1 MAVAGAQATGSLP
14 RGRCPVNADQQKTT
28 TAVSLRVR
36 VDRALCQGHAR
47 CIVLAP
53 ELFEADE
60 FGGGREI
67 GDGGVPLDLEN
78 KAWLAKANCPEFA
91 IDVEQSGETA

>member
-1 MAVAGAQATGSLP
+1 MNTHQHKSAT
-14 RGRCPVNADQQKTT
+14 VF
-28 TAVSLRVR
+28 SLRMR
-36 VDRALCQGHAR
+36 VDRTLCQGHAR
-47 CIVLAP
+47 CVVLAP

-67 GDGGVPLDLEN
+67 GDGGVPSDLEN

-91 IDVEQSGETA
+91 VDVVRVDETV

>member
-1 MAVAGAQATGSLP
+1 MAAIGAKAADNFAN
-14 RGRCPVNADQQKTT
+14 GRCPVNPHQHKPAI
-28 TAVSLRVR
+28 TASLRVR
-36 VDRALCQGHAR
+36 VDRTLCQGHAR
-47 CIVLAP
+47 CVVLAP

-67 GDGGVPLDLEN
+67 GDGGVPSALEN

-91 IDVEQSGETA
+91 VDVERLGETA

>member
-1 MAVAGAQATGSLP
+1 
-14 RGRCPVNADQQKTT
+14 VNAHQHKSATT
-28 TAVSLRVR
+28 VSLRVR
-36 VDRALCQGHAR
+36 VDRTLCQGHAR
-47 CIVLAP
+47 CVALAP

-67 GDGGVPLDLEN
+67 GDGGVSSDLEN

-91 IDVEQSGETA
+91 IDVEQLGETA

>member
-1 MAVAGAQATGSLP
+1 MNTHQHKSAT
-14 RGRCPVNADQQKTT
+14 VF
-28 TAVSLRVR
+28 SLRVR

-47 CIVLAP
+47 CVVLAP

-67 GDGGVPLDLEN
+67 GDGGVPSDLEN
-78 KAWLAKANCPEFA
+78 KAWLARANCPEFA
-91 IDVEQSGETA
+91 IDVEQLGETA

>member
-1 MAVAGAQATGSLP
+1 
-14 RGRCPVNADQQKTT
+14 VNARQHKSATT
-28 TAVSLRVR
+28 VSLRVR
-36 VDRALCQGHAR
+36 VDRTRCQGHAR
-47 CIVLAP
+47 CVALAP

-67 GDGGVPLDLEN
+67 GDGGVSSDLEN

-91 IDVEQSGETA
+91 IDVEQLGETA

>member
-1 MAVAGAQATGSLP
+1 VPVAGAMAAGSLP
-14 RGRCPVNADQQKTT
+14 KGRCPVNARLQKPATT
-28 TAVSLRVR
+28 VSLRVR
-36 VDRALCQGHAR
+36 VDRTLCQGHAR
-47 CIVLAP
+47 CVVLAP

-67 GDGGVPLDLEN
+67 GDGGVPSDLEN

-91 IDVEQSGETA
+91 IDVERLGETA

>member
-1 MAVAGAQATGSLP
+1 VNTHQHKSAT
-14 RGRCPVNADQQKTT
+14 VF
-28 TAVSLRVR
+28 SLRMR
-36 VDRALCQGHAR
+36 VDRTLCQGHAR
-47 CIVLAP
+47 CVVLAP

-67 GDGGVPLDLEN
+67 GDGGVPSDLEN

-91 IDVEQSGETA
+91 VDVVRGDETV

>member
-1 MAVAGAQATGSLP
+1 M
-14 RGRCPVNADQQKTT
+14 NARLQKPPTL
-28 TAVSLRVR
+28 VSLRVR
-36 VDRALCQGHAR
+36 VDRTLCQGHAR
-47 CIVLAP
+47 CVVLAP

-67 GDGGVPLDLEN
+67 GDGGVPSDLEN

-91 IDVEQSGETA
+91 IDVERLGETA